1 VSEAAAPVLGAVAR
15 QGRALRG
22 RLREEGSRVEA
33 NGNSAPV
40 WQLHGNN
47 DMAHTCR
54 RRLHGLHVERTWR
67 AADRAGAR
75 WRAVT
80 KPPWHHHTHVGARWL
95 GHAAMGRHGPLAS
108 GPCHFSDFLKIFHL
122 PNFEIQNSDLLNV
135 KIQKLLYRDIWK
147 HKEQLSFLEQLQ
159 IPKGL
164 HVINSGINS
173 NLNFP

>member
-1 VSEAAAPVLGAVAR
+1 VSEAAAPVLGAAAR

-22 RLREEGSRVEA
+22 CLREEGSRVEA

-40 WQLHGNN
+40 WQLHGNK
-47 DMAHTCR
+47 DMAHTWR

-67 AADRAGAR
+67 AADRVGAR

-80 KPPWHHHTHVGARWL
+80 KPPWHHHTHVGARWP

-135 KIQKLLYRDIWK
+135 K
-147 HKEQLSFLEQLQ
+147 
-159 IPKGL
+159 
-164 HVINSGINS
+164 NSET
-173 NLNFP
+173 FV